1 MLHSIEISNF
11 KSFRYAPFNLERLT
25 VFVGANASGKT
36 SILQAIQ
43 WCQEAANSDPVKVFD
58 HERHCDW
65 LYSRGGRGDLCIEL
79 NTQSFSFGIK
89 ASPPKRVDFSKLGL
103 EFYGQNE
110 WSFTTTPVDGE
121 FRADAAR
128 SVRSMVLLHLNAG
141 SLAKESYS
149 HDLPPKVRFDG
160 SGLPSVLAYMKLT
173 DDEALVQIEQLMS
186 RFVPKFAKIRIQKK
200 TIHEQQTELVRID
213 NDQVERRV
221 VRTFPGEGLLFD
233 FTNAKNIPASSVS
246 EGTLLL
252 LGLLTILHSPDR
264 PKVILIDDIDHGLH
278 PLAQKHLLS
287 LLHSLLDEIPDLQI
301 IATAHSPYLLDG
313 LKSDE
318 VRLVMTDHDGYSIV
332 RQLSDHRDFQKWKD
346 EMAPGEMWSLF
357 GDQWEAGR
365 ETPR

>member
-1 MLHSIEISNF
+1 MLNSIEISNF
-11 KSFRYAPFNLERLT
+11 KSFRYEHFNFERLT

-43 WCQEAANSDPVKVFD
+43 WCQEAANSDPVKVFE
-58 HERHCDW
+58 HERHLDW
-65 LYSRGGRGDLCIEL
+65 LYTRGGRGDLSIEL
-79 NTQSFSFGIK
+79 NPRSFSFGIN
-89 ASPPKRVDFSKLGL
+89 ASPPRDFSKLGSEL
-103 EFYGQNE
+103 YGQNE
-110 WSFTTTPVDGE
+110 WLFTKTPVNGE

-141 SLAKESYS
+141 ALAKESYS

-173 DDEALVQIEQLMS
+173 DDEALGQIEHLMS

-233 FTNAKNIPASSVS
+233 FTNAKHIPASSVS

-278 PLAQKHLLS
+278 PLAQKHLIS
-287 LLHSLLDEIPDLQI
+287 MLHSLLDEFPDLQI

-318 VRLVMTDHDGYSIV
+318 VRLVMTDHAGHSIV

-357 GDQWEAGR
+357 GDQWEAGK